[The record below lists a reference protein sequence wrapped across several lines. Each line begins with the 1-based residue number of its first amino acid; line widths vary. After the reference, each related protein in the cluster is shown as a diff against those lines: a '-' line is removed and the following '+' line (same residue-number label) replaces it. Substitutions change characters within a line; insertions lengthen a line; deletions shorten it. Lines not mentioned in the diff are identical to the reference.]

1 MQIIFTNKNQIIINL
16 FKLLS
21 IFVIVTKRVDKIPI
35 KKNKHDD
42 ATMFAGQKEFNV
54 TSIPIYKVS
63 KHIVR
68 NWNDGQKHPSYM
80 NPAYRY
86 AQQYN
91 KRRK

>member
-1 MQIIFTNKNQIIINL
+1 MKL

-21 IFVIVTKRVDKIPI
+21 RIGNVSKRIDNRTIQQ
-35 KKNKHDD
+35 KKNDD
-42 ATMFAGQKEFNV
+42 ATMFAKEKEYNT

-63 KHIVR
+63 KRMVR

-80 NPAYRY
+80 NPAYHP

-91 KRRK
+91 KRMK

>member
-1 MQIIFTNKNQIIINL
+1 MNL

-21 IFVIVTKRVDKIPI
+21 GTGNVSKTVDKRTIQQ
-35 KKNKHDD
+35 KKNDD
-42 ATMFAGQKEFNV
+42 ATKFPTQRELNV

-63 KHIVR
+63 KRFVR

-91 KRRK
+91 KRGK